1 MKMKPM
7 GDQILIK
14 ESEDVSGAVQ
24 NQTEGSEENQ

>member
-14 ESEDVSGAVQ
+14 EEKKSDKTDSGDRKSVV
-24 NQTEGSEENQ
+24 